1 MSACLE
7 GRETVLMLDQQ
18 ATRRYHLM
26 RECPHIA
33 DSERP
38 IRRLPVDD
46 REVERAL
53 LCTYCQREI
62 CEGQL

>member
-1 MSACLE
+1 MSASLE
-7 GRETVLMLDQQ
+7 GRETVLMLDQK
-18 ATRRYHLM
+18 ATRRYHLT

-33 DSERP
+33 DSERS

-62 CEGQL
+62 REGRL